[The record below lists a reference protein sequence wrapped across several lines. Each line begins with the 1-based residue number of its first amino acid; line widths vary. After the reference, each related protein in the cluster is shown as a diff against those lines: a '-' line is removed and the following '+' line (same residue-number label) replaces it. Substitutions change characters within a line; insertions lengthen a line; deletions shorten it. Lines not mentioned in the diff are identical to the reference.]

1 MPFISSSSPALN
13 DLMFWRI
20 VGHETLSRPSVYEL
34 TVLSKKGDILPKEIL
49 GHDFM
54 VTLDFKDKA
63 GDEHERQCQGF
74 ATRFRRL
81 GEVGRYFSYQISFQ
95 SWFGLL
101 RKRTNSRILQ
111 EATVLDAIDLVVDDS
126 PVKRVKKF
134 KKDDVLGAHK
144 AHDYCVQY
152 QETDYAFLSRLLE
165 EEGIYYWFDTH
176 NEAGTMRL
184 SDASDS
190 VEEKLPAKKMLRY
203 MPSGAND
210 ARYNEITHWTQYH
223 QLDNGAYDSRDTDF
237 KAIKKILKAE
247 KMDFDDH
254 EMTDLEVF
262 EAVGGYRRND
272 DTDAIATL
280 RMEELAS
287 RRKRYWAETSWPDVA
302 AGMSFVF
309 ENDPSKQTDSE
320 YLIASCTFVVSHP
333 GYEGLA
339 IKEDIK
345 SVMDVLDFA
354 IADDA
359 VNAQMQAE
367 FREAIHNFK
376 SLRIGVP
383 GTRAFLLTVLP
394 QVDVYRVPRLTPVV
408 TMPGPQ
414 SAIVVGPEGEEIH
427 TDEFGRV
434 KVHFH
439 WDRYDE
445 SNEKS
450 TAFLRVSQPWAG
462 KKWGGYFIPR
472 IGQEVIVDFLNGDP
486 DRPIVM
492 GRVYNDDQPIPYD
505 SPTQSGFKTRSTPN
519 GTPSN
524 YNEIMFEDKKGSENI
539 NIHAERNMSR
549 SVEVDDSSSIGNDQS
564 DSVTRDR
571 KSSVGRNET
580 TYVGVNQINFVDVSQ
595 TNTIGAG
602 GQTTHVKGP
611 QKTFVHNTQ
620 LTLAVGDQTIATQ
633 ANQFTK
639 VAGFQNNHI
648 GFNQD
653 NTIAGYQTTTVGKDH
668 ALLVSG
674 NTKIQ
679 TTGVRNDVT
688 SAKHS
693 LMANEISMLSGTDL
707 SLMAAG
713 SIKSTSI
720 GSDTT
725 VLGSNSSGY
734 IGSSSEANLG
744 MSRST
749 FLGLSMSNAFA
760 LDISNFLGIQIE
772 NTAAIRLENVATAW
786 ISSSAVDLD
795 LQTMKIINPG
805 SGAAGA
811 GAASGGAGMIAG
823 LALGAVAAIAGGFD
837 VAATFEQY
845 AKAKKQL
852 EAASQEAAAQG
863 LTSLSK
869 RLAEMA
875 ALAERRSN
883 EGLVFIAGPLAA
895 GGAITDAV
903 LFSERFQ
910 AAPLGKTLAET
921 PSSARLTGPD
931 APTDAPGVDFSPHTN
946 KPEVPKP
953 EAEHARPDWMPPA
966 PAPAPVA
973 AGAGVPP
980 SN

>member
-1 MPFISSSSPALN
+1 MPFISSTSPVLE

-34 TVLSKKGDILPKEIL
+34 TVLSKKDDILPKEIL

-54 VTLDFKDKA
+54 VTLDFLDKA
-63 GDEHERQCQGF
+63 GAKHQRQCQGF
-74 ATRFRRL
+74 ATRFRRM

-111 EATVLDAIDLVVDDS
+111 ESTVLDAVDLVVDDS
-126 PVKRVKKF
+126 PVKRVKKIN
-134 KKDDVLGAHK
+134 KDDVLGKHK
-144 AHDYCVQY
+144 PHDYCVQY
-152 QETDYAFLSRLLE
+152 QETDYSFLSRLFE

-176 NEAGTMRL
+176 GEEPGTMHL
-184 SDASDS
+184 SDTSDS
-190 VEEKLPAKKMLRY
+190 VDAKLPVNKVMHY
-203 MPSGAND
+203 VPSGSSE
-210 ARYNEITHWTQYH
+210 ARFNEITRWTQYH
-223 QLDNGAYDSRDTDF
+223 QLDNGIYDSRDTDF
-237 KAIKKILKAE
+237 KAIKKVLKAE

-254 EMTDLEVF
+254 EMSDLEVF
-262 EAVGGYRRND
+262 EAVGGYRRTD
-272 DTDAIATL
+272 DTEAIGTM

-302 AGMSFVF
+302 AGMSFDF
-309 ENDPSKQTDSE
+309 ENDSYPLSEGE
-320 YLIASCTFVVSHP
+320 YLISSCTFVVSHP
-333 GYEGLA
+333 GYEGIA
-339 IKEDIK
+339 IKEEIK
-345 SVMDVLDFA
+345 SVLDVLAPA
-354 IADDA
+354 ISDDA
-359 VNAQMQAE
+359 VNAQMQTE
-367 FREAIHNFK
+367 FRQAIDNFK

-394 QVDVYRVPRLTPVV
+394 KADVYRVPRLTPMV

-450 TAFLRVSQPWAG
+450 TAYLRVSQPWAG
-462 KKWGGYFIPR
+462 KAWGGYFIPR

-492 GRVYNDDQPIPYD
+492 GRVYNDNQPIPYH

-549 SVEVDDSSSIGNDQS
+549 SVEVNDSSSIGNDQS
-564 DSVTRDR
+564 DSVTNNREAH
-571 KSSVGRNET
+571 VGKNET
-580 TYVGVNQINFVDVSQ
+580 THVGVNQINFVDVSQ

-611 QKTFVHNTQ
+611 QNNYIHSNQ
-620 LTLAVGDQTIATQ
+620 LTLALGDQTIATNS
-633 ANQFTK
+633 NQSIVVK
-639 VAGFQNNHI
+639 GFQKINVGN
-648 GFNQD
+648 NQD
-653 NTIAGYQTTTVGKDH
+653 NGISGYQTTKVGLDH
-668 ALLVSG
+668 ALLVGG

-688 SAKHS
+688 SAKHN
-693 LMANEISMLSGTDL
+693 LMANEISMLSNTNL

-713 SIKSTSI
+713 NIDSISI
-720 GSDTT
+720 GSNTT

-734 IGSSSEANLG
+734 IGSSSEANIG

-749 FLGLSMSNAFA
+749 FMGLSMSNAFA

-772 NTAAIRLENVATAW
+772 NTAAVRLENIATAW
-786 ISSSAVDLD
+786 ISSSTIDLD
-795 LQTMKIINPG
+795 MQTMKIINPG

-811 GAASGGAGMIAG
+811 GAAAGGAGMIAG
-823 LALGAVAAIAGGFD
+823 FVIGGLAVAAGIYD
-837 VAATFEQY
+837 VTQTMDQYRKAAEQLQ
-845 AKAKKQL
+845 AASN
-852 EAASQEAAAQG
+852 EAASQG
-863 LTSLSK
+863 LTSLSR
-869 RLAEMA
+869 RLADMS
-875 ALAERRSN
+875 ALANRRVY
-883 EGLVFIAGPLAA
+883 EGTVMAVGGPFDFLAA
-895 GGAITDAV
+895 PADAFGLTPASSVADAIGSHAPSRARESGPGATPDTSGAD
-903 LFSERFQ
+903 FS
-910 AAPLGKTLAET
+910 P
-921 PSSARLTGPD
+921 PSDPVSPPMPD
-931 APTDAPGVDFSPHTN
+931 APSWSPNPT
-946 KPEVPKP
+946 
-953 EAEHARPDWMPPA
+953 
-966 PAPAPVA
+966 
-973 AGAGVPP
+973 
-980 SN
+980 